1 MFRFP
6 KGLLSGKENAVLKL
20 GLEVKG
26 LYLPVKEIKVGN
38 PKRMKKKRCF
48 WRLLKAMRIGKKK
61 NTQSKNSHKAVNLK

>member
-38 PKRMKKKRCF
+38 PRRMKKKEMFLETTKSHENR
-48 WRLLKAMRIGKKK
+48 KKEEYSIQE
-61 NTQSKNSHKAVNLK
+61 QS